1 MLLRRKLTRKQ
12 ALKDTMEQFDLIDIY
27 RTLHTQNDGFHLL
40 IKGTWNIFQD
50 RSHPGAQMKLC

>member
-1 MLLRRKLTRKQ
+1 
-12 ALKDTMEQFDLIDIY
+12 MEQFDLSDIY

>member
-12 ALKDTMEQFDLIDIY
+12 ALNDTLEQFDLIDIY

-40 IKGTWNIFQD
+40 IIRMVTVTQNNLDGFHKHNI
-50 RSHPGAQMKLC
+50 